1 MPCLTPIKVRN
12 FKLTRKQITD
22 LRKSHRVILHQQL
35 IIRILLRSKTFDFQ
49 EKIPNGVSKLIQLCD
64 NFHKQYTFALDQ
76 N

>member
-1 MPCLTPIKVRN
+1 MACLTPIKVRN

-76 N
+76 Y